1 MSDELDRCPVCQS
14 DRYLNPNM
22 KFLVNPE
29 CYHKMC
35 ESCVARIFTLG
46 PAPCPICGRQ
56 LRRNKF
62 RAQTFSDVHIEREI
76 DTRRRLSKI
85 FNRVEEDFDSLETYN
100 DYLEDV
106 EMITFNLT
114 QGIDVEKTERRVKA
128 YEAANKN
135 LISANNLKEAAEMA
149 EAHEI
154 KRLER
159 QARNEKA
166 RLTQEAILQEE
177 SEKVERNAEM
187 LSAMSSG
194 ADVEKVKREILR
206 NSKKR
211 LELQRKEAEEAMSKS
226 MRQIK
231 AQTKDRLHSIKQ
243 EAEVPFSPLL
253 GWGAQTSLYNV
264 QEDYDDSFLAQ
275 LKKDKAFSGGG
286 GRIGDIYE
294 RALFE
299 AFAGLSTNT

>member
-62 RAQTFSDVHIEREI
+62 RAQTFSDVHIEREV